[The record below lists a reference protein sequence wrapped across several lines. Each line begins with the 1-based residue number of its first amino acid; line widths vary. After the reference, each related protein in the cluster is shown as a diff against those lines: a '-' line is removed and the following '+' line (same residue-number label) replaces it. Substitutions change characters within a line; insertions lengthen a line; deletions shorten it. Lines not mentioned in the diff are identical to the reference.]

1 MTVPH
6 DTRPLAAASAPAA
19 LATLRARGLRITR
32 SRRVVVEALFAA
44 DAPVGAEQIAGGL
57 GGRVPRTD
65 LASVYR
71 NLEALERAGLVRH
84 VHAGHGAGRY
94 SLASRRDD
102 GYAAC
107 EHCGVLAP
115 LDLESVIRVEAIVGI
130 YADANA
136 SRDVKVLLVY
146 RMHFRYL
153 GQDSCGRIGSLFQPR
168 HFGQQHDEFIAALPA
183 DRLPAAYGFTQ
194 TCRDG
199 LQKFVADC
207 MAK

>member
-1 MTVPH
+1 VIRSAGRREHSRETAVRERRAEGDERLGMTVPH

-94 SLASRRDD
+94 ALASRRDD

-115 LDLESVIRVEAIVGI
+115 LDLDSVIRVEAIVAEACGFE
-130 YADANA
+130 A
-136 SRDVKVLLVY
+136 RLV
-146 RMHFRYL
+146 HFPVV
-153 GQDSCGRIGSLFQPR
+153 GRCPR
-168 HFGQQHDEFIAALPA
+168 CKSTPRIPEVHHAHS
-183 DRLPAAYGFTQ
+183 
-194 TCRDG
+194 
-199 LQKFVADC
+199 
-207 MAK
+207 